1 LDPIPLILQALQAG
15 TTPDV
20 GVQSMSA
27 DDVMDQYGGFQDLL
41 QSKLADTPNGQA
53 LVEQYIAQ
61 PDLYE
66 GPLVELLE
74 DTGLD
79 HDAELIDAAQTLME
93 LVDVHGATRGD
104 YTVEYDDE
112 DLERFV

>member
-1 LDPIPLILQALQAG
+1 MNQYGDFQDVLQA
-15 TTPDV
+15 
-20 GVQSMSA
+20 
-27 DDVMDQYGGFQDLL
+27 
-41 QSKLADTPNGQA
+41 KLADTPNGQA

-79 HDAELIDAAQTLME
+79 HDAELIDAARTLVE
-93 LVDVHGATRGD
+93 ISDVRGATRGD
-104 YTVEYDDE
+104 HTVEYDDE